1 MIRSFLQEISPPRRV
16 FLRYLGETAVTQI
29 RDYRS
34 TDWPAVERITQE
46 GIDTG
51 VATFE
56 TAPKPQEK
64 WETESISGTQLVAVD
79 DQDTVLGWTVLWPVS
94 DRCTYAGVAE
104 VSVYVSQNARGLG
117 IGKLLL
123 NSLIK
128 KSEEIGI
135 WTLQAGIFEDNP
147 GSVALHKSCGFRLI
161 GVRERIGK
169 LHGIW
174 KNNQQFERRSN
185 VVGID

>member
-1 MIRSFLQEISPPRRV
+1 MARIRP
-16 FLRYLGETAVTQI
+16 YK
-29 RDYRS
+29 S

-56 TAPKPQEK
+56 IKPKSQEK
-64 WETESISGTQLVAVD
+64 WEEESIPGTQLVAAEEDGV
-79 DQDTVLGWTVLWPVS
+79 VHGWALLWPVS
-94 DRCTYAGVAE
+94 DRCAYTGVSE
-104 VSVYVSQNARGLG
+104 VSVYVSKNAQGRG

-123 NSLIK
+123 NAVIK

-135 WTLQAGIFEDNP
+135 WTIQAGIFEDNP
-147 GSVALHKSCGFRLI
+147 SSIALHLSCGFRLI

-169 LHGIW
+169 LRGIW
-174 KNNQQFERRSN
+174 KNSQQYERRSS
-185 VVGID
+185 VVGIE

>member
-1 MIRSFLQEISPPRRV
+1 MISLLQDIFRLRKVSPTIIGDTPV
-16 FLRYLGETAVTQI
+16 AHI
-29 RDYRS
+29 RPYKS
-34 TDWPAVERITQE
+34 TDWPEVERITQE

-56 TAPKPQEK
+56 TKPKPQET
-64 WETESISGTQLVAVD
+64 WEGESISGTQFVAVD
-79 DQDTVLGWTVLWPVS
+79 DQGKILGWTVLWPVS
-94 DRCTYAGVAE
+94 DRCAYAGVAE
-104 VSVYVSQNARGLG
+104 VSVYVSLDAQGLG

-123 NSLIK
+123 NALIK

-135 WTLQAGIFEDNP
+135 WTIQAGIFEDNP
-147 GSVALHKSCGFRLI
+147 GSIALHHSCGFRLV

-174 KNNQQFERRSN
+174 KNNQQFERRSKT
-185 VVGID
+185 VGID